1 LTDAQTFCIIYYIFE
16 REKELQKIIP
26 PTLCPACDSGLELVN
41 DTLYCRNDLCPAQWD
56 KKLAGFAKSL
66 KIKGLGPATI
76 NKLQVLDYPELYE
89 LTVEDLTISLGSQ
102 KLAEKLYDELEKS
115 KSSKL
120 VDILPA
126 FSIPLIGRSASQKL
140 CDRISHIEDISEK
153 SCTEAGIGPK
163 ASANLLAWLEDEFYG
178 NNYID
183 KLPFNWNNK
192 INKKKEVTGVVCITG
207 KLKSYPTK
215 AHAQAVLENYGFVV
229 KSSLTKD
236 CTHLVN
242 ESGIESAKTQTAR
255 DRGVL
260 IVTNLKHLR
269 EEN

>member
-1 LTDAQTFCIIYYIFE
+1 MKQ
-16 REKELQKIIP
+16 IIP
-26 PTLCPACDSGLELVN
+26 PTDCPACGSTLELVN
-41 DTLYCRNDLCPAQWD
+41 EQLFCRNTKCPAQWD
-56 KKLAGFAKSL
+56 KKLEGFASTL

-76 NKLQVLDYPELYE
+76 SKLGVESLPELYE
-89 LTVEDLTISLGSQ
+89 LTVSDIQDRIHSER
-102 KLAEKLYDELEKS
+102 LAEKLYDELQKS

-120 VDILPA
+120 VDIIPA

-163 ASANLLAWLEDEFYG
+163 ASANLIQWLETEYYP
-178 NNYID
+178 NNY
-183 KLPFNWNNK
+183 KTTLPFKWNNK
-192 INKKKEVTGVVCITG
+192 ISKKKEVIGVVCITG

-215 AHAQAVLENYGFVV
+215 AHATKVLNQYGFTV

-236 CTHLVN
+236 CTHLIN

-255 DRGVL
+255 DRGV
-260 IVTNLKHLR
+260 IIINNIKHLI
-269 EEN
+269 EEKENGIT

>member
-1 LTDAQTFCIIYYIFE
+1 MTTIT
-16 REKELQKIIP
+16 P
-26 PTLCPACDSGLELVN
+26 PTNCPCCDSILELVN
-41 DTLYCRNDLCPAQWD
+41 EQLFCRNTKCPAQWS
-56 KKLAGFAKSL
+56 KKLESFSSTL
-66 KIKGLGPATI
+66 KIKGLGPSTI
-76 NKLQVLDYPELYE
+76 SKLGVESLPELYE
-89 LTVEDLTISLGSQ
+89 LTVSDIQDKIHSE

-140 CDRISHIEDISEK
+140 CDTISHIEDISEN

-163 ASANLLAWLEDEFYG
+163 ASANLVNFMETEFYP
-178 NNYID
+178 NRYID
-183 KLPFNWNNK
+183 TLPFNWNNK
-192 INKKKEVTGVVCITG
+192 ISKKKEVTGVVCISG

-215 AHAQAVLENYGFVV
+215 AHATKVLESYGFVV

-236 CTHLVN
+236 YTHLIN

-260 IVTNLKHLR
+260 IITNIKHLL
-269 EEN
+269 EE

>member
-1 LTDAQTFCIIYYIFE
+1 MKQ
-16 REKELQKIIP
+16 IIP
-26 PTLCPACDSGLELVN
+26 PTNCPACDSVLELIN
-41 DTLYCRNDLCPAQWD
+41 EQLFCRDSKCPAQWN
-56 KKLAGFAKSL
+56 KKLESFASTL

-76 NKLQVLDYPELYE
+76 FKLGVESLPELYE
-89 LTVEDLTISLGSQ
+89 LTVSDIQDRIHS
-102 KLAEKLYDELEKS
+102 KRLAEKLYDELQKS

-140 CDRISHIEDISEK
+140 CDSISHIEEISEN

-163 ASANLLAWLEDEFYG
+163 ASANLVNFMETEFYP
-178 NNYID
+178 NRYKD
-183 KLPFNWNNK
+183 TLPFNWNNK
-192 INKKKEVTGVVCITG
+192 ISKKKEVTGVVCITG

-260 IVTNLKHLR
+260 IISNIKSLI
-269 EEN
+269 EDN

>member
-1 LTDAQTFCIIYYIFE
+1 MNVIIA
-16 REKELQKIIP
+16 
-26 PTLCPACDSGLELVN
+26 PTNCPCCDSELELVN
-41 DTLYCRNDLCPAQWD
+41 EQLFCRNQYCSAQWS
-56 KKLAGFAKSL
+56 KKLESFASTL
-66 KIKGLGPATI
+66 KIKGLGPATLV
-76 NKLQVLDYPELYE
+76 KLQVQDYPELYK
-89 LTVEDLTISLGSQ
+89 LTVDEIQQRLGSI
-102 KLAEKLYDELEKS
+102 KLAEKLYDELQKS

-140 CDRISHIEDISEK
+140 CDSISHIEEISEN

-163 ASANLLAWLEDEFYG
+163 ASANLVNFMETEFYP
-178 NNYID
+178 NRYKD
-183 KLPFNWNNK
+183 TLPFNWNNK
-192 INKKKEVTGVVCITG
+192 ISKKKEVTGVVCITG

-260 IVTNLKHLR
+260 IISNIKHLIG
-269 EEN
+269 EN

>member
-1 LTDAQTFCIIYYIFE
+1 
-16 REKELQKIIP
+16 
-26 PTLCPACDSGLELVN
+26 LES
-41 DTLYCRNDLCPAQWD
+41 
-56 KKLAGFAKSL
+56 FSSSL

-76 NKLQVLDYPELYE
+76 EKLGVESLPELYE
-89 LTVEDLTISLGSQ
+89 LTVSDVQDRLGSQ
-102 KLAEKLYDELEKS
+102 RLAEKLVDELEKS

-140 CDRISHIEDISEK
+140 CDRISHIEDISEN

-163 ASANLLAWLEDEFYG
+163 ASANLVNFMETEFYP
-178 NNYID
+178 NRYID
-183 KLPFNWNNK
+183 TLPFNWNNK
-192 INKKKEVTGVVCITG
+192 IVKKKEVTGVVCISG

-215 AHAQAVLENYGFVV
+215 AHATKVLESYGFVV
-229 KSSLTKD
+229 KSSLTKE
-236 CTHLVN
+236 CTHLIN

-260 IVTNLKHLR
+260 IITNIKHLI
-269 EEN
+269 EEY

>member
-1 LTDAQTFCIIYYIFE
+1 MKQ
-16 REKELQKIIP
+16 IIP
-26 PTLCPACDSGLELVN
+26 PTHCPACGSTLELVN
-41 DTLYCRNDLCPAQWD
+41 EQLFCRNTKCPAQWD
-56 KKLAGFAKSL
+56 KKLEGFASSL

-76 NKLQVLDYPELYE
+76 SKLDVESLPELYQ
-89 LTVEDLTISLGSQ
+89 LTVSDIQDRIHSE
-102 KLAEKLYDELEKS
+102 KLAEKLYDELQKS

-140 CDRISHIEDISEK
+140 CDRISNIEDISEK

-163 ASANLLAWLEDEFYG
+163 ASANLVNFMETEFYP
-178 NNYID
+178 NRYKD
-183 KLPFNWNNK
+183 TLPFNWNNK
-192 INKKKEVTGVVCITG
+192 ISVKKEVIGVVCISG

-215 AHAQAVLENYGFVV
+215 AHAQKVLESYGYVV

-236 CTHLVN
+236 CTHLIN

-260 IVTNLKHLR
+260 IITNIKHLIK
-269 EEN
+269 EN

>member
-1 LTDAQTFCIIYYIFE
+1 MKQ
-16 REKELQKIIP
+16 IIP
-26 PTLCPACDSGLELVN
+26 PTDCPACGSTLELVN
-41 DTLYCRNDLCPAQWD
+41 EQLFCRNTKCPAQWD
-56 KKLAGFAKSL
+56 KKLEGFASTL

-76 NKLQVLDYPELYE
+76 SKLGVESLPELYE
-89 LTVEDLTISLGSQ
+89 LTVSDIQDRIHSER
-102 KLAEKLYDELEKS
+102 LAEKLYDELQKS

-120 VDILPA
+120 VDIIPA

-163 ASANLLAWLEDEFYG
+163 ASANLVNFMETEFYP
-178 NNYID
+178 NRYKD
-183 KLPFNWNNK
+183 TLPFNWNNK
-192 INKKKEVTGVVCITG
+192 ISVKKEVIGVVCISG

-215 AHAQAVLENYGFVV
+215 AHATKVLESYGYVV
-229 KSSLTKD
+229 KSSLTKE
-236 CTHLVN
+236 CTHLIN

-260 IVTNLKHLR
+260 IITNIKHLL
-269 EEN
+269 EE

>member
-1 LTDAQTFCIIYYIFE
+1 MTTIT
-16 REKELQKIIP
+16 P
-26 PTLCPACDSGLELVN
+26 PTNCPCCDSILELVN
-41 DTLYCRNDLCPAQWD
+41 EQLFCRNTKCPAQWT
-56 KKLAGFAKSL
+56 KKLESFSSSL
-66 KIKGLGPATI
+66 KIKGLGPSTI
-76 NKLQVLDYPELYE
+76 SKLGVESLPELYE
-89 LTVEDLTISLGSQ
+89 LTVSDIQNRIHSE
-102 KLAEKLYDELEKS
+102 KLAEKLFDELEKS

-140 CDRISHIEDISEK
+140 CDSISHIEEISEN

-163 ASANLLAWLEDEFYG
+163 ASANLVNFMETEFYP
-178 NNYID
+178 NRYKD
-183 KLPFNWNNK
+183 TLPFNWNNK
-192 INKKKEVTGVVCITG
+192 ISKKKEVTGVVCITG

-260 IVTNLKHLR
+260 IISNIKSLI
-269 EEN
+269 EDN

>member
-1 LTDAQTFCIIYYIFE
+1 MKQ
-16 REKELQKIIP
+16 IIP
-26 PTLCPACDSGLELVN
+26 PTECPACSSTLELVN
-41 DTLYCRNDLCPAQWD
+41 EQLFCRNPKCPAQWD
-56 KKLAGFAKSL
+56 KKLEGFASAL

-76 NKLQVLDYPELYE
+76 SKLAVESLPELYK
-89 LTVEDLTISLGSQ
+89 LTVSDIQDRIHSE
-102 KLAEKLYDELEKS
+102 KLAEKLYDELQKS

-140 CDRISHIEDISEK
+140 CDRISNIEDISEK

-163 ASANLLAWLEDEFYG
+163 ASANLVNFMETEFYP
-178 NNYID
+178 NRYKD
-183 KLPFNWNNK
+183 TLPFNWNNK
-192 INKKKEVTGVVCITG
+192 ISVKKEVTGVVCISG

-215 AHAQAVLENYGFVV
+215 AHATKVLESYGYVV
-229 KSSLTKD
+229 KSSLTKE
-236 CTHLVN
+236 CTHLIN

-260 IVTNLKHLR
+260 IVTNIKHLI

>member
-1 LTDAQTFCIIYYIFE
+1 VKQ
-16 REKELQKIIP
+16 IIP
-26 PTLCPACDSGLELVN
+26 PTDCPACGSHLELVN
-41 DTLYCRNDLCPAQWD
+41 EQLFCRNAKCPAQWD
-56 KKLAGFAKSL
+56 KKLEGFASTL

-76 NKLQVLDYPELYE
+76 SKLGVESLPELYE
-89 LTVEDLTISLGSQ
+89 LTVSDIQDRIHSER
-102 KLAEKLYDELEKS
+102 LAEKLYDELQKS

-120 VDILPA
+120 VDIIPA

-163 ASANLLAWLEDEFYG
+163 ASANLVNFMETEFYP
-178 NNYID
+178 NRYKD
-183 KLPFNWNNK
+183 TLPFNWNNK
-192 INKKKEVTGVVCITG
+192 ISKKKEVIGVVCITG

-215 AHAQAVLENYGFVV
+215 AHAQKVLESYGFVV

-242 ESGIESAKTQTAR
+242 ESGVESAKTQTAR

-260 IVTNLKHLR
+260 IITNIKHLIK
-269 EEN
+269 EN